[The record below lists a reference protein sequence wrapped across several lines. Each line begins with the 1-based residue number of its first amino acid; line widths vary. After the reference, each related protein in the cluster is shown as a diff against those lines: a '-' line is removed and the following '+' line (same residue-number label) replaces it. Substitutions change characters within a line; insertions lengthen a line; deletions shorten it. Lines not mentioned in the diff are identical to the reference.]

1 MHGLASAGC
10 SGGGGGGE
18 MDSLYQVRED
28 VADECFKSNTDDL
41 VGFKVRESPPPSTSF
56 FVNSRTLMG
65 SRGFHNGIRSTPS
78 VSSRIGSKLPLL
90 LLC

>member
-1 MHGLASAGC
+1 MLALLHISMHGLASAGC

-41 VGFKVRESPPPSTSF
+41 VGFKVRESPPHPLRFSLT
-56 FVNSRTLMG
+56 
-65 SRGFHNGIRSTPS
+65 RGH
-78 VSSRIGSKLPLL
+78 
-90 LLC
+90 